1 MAASARRP
9 GSVGAFDVP
18 SILLAP
24 LGLIVVIVAQSA
36 DGLAARTLVNGSA
49 ALIVFGGTLGAVLV
63 SYSPRELVRAARA
76 ALDAFRRRDDDTAA
90 LGATLV
96 AMAGRAHRVG
106 LMAMEPEI
114 DALGDPFLREGLE
127 LVVDDT
133 PADLVEQFLAAER
146 DARAAEDD
154 APARLFE
161 SAAGYAPTLG
171 ILGAV
176 LGLIR
181 VMQTIG
187 ATPSFGTGIGSAFVA
202 TVYGV
207 GLANLVLLP
216 IAGRLRERASVAA
229 RRREIVVQGIRAIQK
244 RTHPRLV
251 ARGLRSTTGEV
262 GRVEDLTVV
271 TPPRGIRRPA
281 VRMPGTPA

>member
-1 MAASARRP
+1 MATSARASGP
-9 GSVGAFDVP
+9 TGALDVP

-24 LGLIVVIVAQSA
+24 LGLIVVVLAQSV
-36 DGLAARTLVNGSA
+36 DGLAVGTMVNGPA
-49 ALIVFGGTLGAVLV
+49 ALIVFGGTLGAVLI
-63 SYSPRELVRAARA
+63 SYSPRELARATRA

-90 LGATLV
+90 LGTTLV
-96 AMAGRAHRVG
+96 AMAGRAHRLG
-106 LMAMEPEI
+106 LMAIEPEV

-133 PADLVEQFLAAER
+133 PADLVDQFLTAER
-146 DARAAEDD
+146 EARAADDD

-181 VMQTIG
+181 VMQSIG
-187 ATPSFGTGIGSAFVA
+187 TTPSFGTGIGSAFVA

-216 IAGRLRERASVAA
+216 IAGRLRERAAVAA
-229 RRREIVVQGIRAIQK
+229 RRRNVVAQGIRAIQK

-251 ARGLRSTTGEV
+251 ARGLRSSTGEI

-271 TPPRGIRRPA
+271 TPPRGYRRPS
-281 VRMPGTPA
+281 VRVPGTPA